1 MGSYV
6 CEFEV
11 PQVCEKKKNCLSLS
25 AVTQFRAPQRSDRA
39 ALYSADPVIRFRLA
53 DKLFGSKV
61 SASYISLS
69 CETDECLQLVRIA
82 LCHIISKLL
91 LIITS
96 SSVTRCS
103 VV

>member
-1 MGSYV
+1 MGLYV
-6 CEFEV
+6 CEFKV
-11 PQVCEKKKNCLSLS
+11 PQVCGGKKNFLSLL
-25 AVTQFRAPQRSDRA
+25 ADTQFRAPHCSDRA

-61 SASYISLS
+61 SAFYLSLS
-69 CETDECLQLVRIA
+69 CKTDECLQFRIA

-96 SSVTRCS
+96 
-103 VV
+103 